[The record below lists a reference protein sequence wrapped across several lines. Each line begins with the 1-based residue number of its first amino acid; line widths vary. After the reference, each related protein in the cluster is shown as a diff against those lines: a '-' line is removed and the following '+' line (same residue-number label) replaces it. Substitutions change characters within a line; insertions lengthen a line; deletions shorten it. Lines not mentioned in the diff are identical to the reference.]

1 MIFSPLEQFKIID
14 IIPIYIFGPEI
25 NTSFTNSSFISI
37 LITWIVVR
45 AVSNLTNS
53 STLINNNFIWFMLQV
68 DHFITALIH
77 SQIGNVAIKYKP
89 LLFTIALIILL
100 ANMIGM
106 IPYSFTITSHPII
119 TMGLSFTLW
128 LGITITIIIKQ
139 KLHFFHLFLPSGVPA
154 PLIPIIFPIEVISY
168 LTRPISLGIR
178 LAANM
183 FAGHTLLNI
192 FSFFIWQMYHS
203 FTLFPFAIVSTF
215 ILLLL
220 ILLEI
225 LIAFLQTYVFTVLV
239 SSYIS
244 DVYNHH

>member
-1 MIFSPLEQFKIID
+1 MIK
-14 IIPIYIFGPEI
+14 
-25 NTSFTNSSFISI
+25 
-37 LITWIVVR
+37 
-45 AVSNLTNS
+45 
-53 STLINNNFIWFMLQV
+53 V
-68 DHFITALIH
+68 DQFITQIINE
-77 SQIGNVAIKYKP
+77 QIGKVGLKYKP
-89 LLFTIALIILL
+89 LLITIAIIILL

-128 LGITITIIIKQ
+128 LGITFTIILKQ
-139 KLHFFHLFLPSGVPA
+139 KLHFIYLFIPSGVPA

-203 FTLFPFAIVSTF
+203 VSLFAVAIIATL
-215 ILLLL
+215 ILLFL
-220 ILLEI
+220 IVLEI

-239 SSYIS
+239 SSYINDIYS
-244 DVYNHH
+244 HH